1 MLLKLIINEKN
12 KIMFPKK
19 EKKLFNKIVNQLNKN
34 AKRNREEKYTIKY
47 SNDLKNFNSNT
58 IT

>member
-1 MLLKLIINEKN
+1 
-12 KIMFPKK
+12 MFPNK
-19 EKKLFNKIVNQLNKN
+19 EKKLFNKIVDQLNKN

>member
-1 MLLKLIINEKN
+1 
-12 KIMFPKK
+12 MFPEK

-47 SNDLKNFNSNT
+47 SNDLKNINSNT